1 MNYIREAITQQHIGE
16 EAIALRRHLHAHPDL
31 SEQEFPTMEL
41 VCEHLEAAGIP
52 YERNVAESGVVG
64 LIKGSFPG
72 PVIALRADMD
82 ALPMDEEN
90 DHPFKSQNP
99 GAAHTGRAILLED
112 SGCDACLR
120 SRRAYGD
127 PFGNGK
133 AAPVHARIP
142 AWLRQAFIPAGR
154 GDHWRRSAHDRA
166 GLP

>member
-41 VCEHLEAAGIP
+41 VCEHLDAAGIP
-52 YERNVAESGVVG
+52 YKRNVAESGVVG
-64 LIKGSFPG
+64 LIKGAFPG

-82 ALPMDEEN
+82 ALPIQD
-90 DHPFKSQNP
+90 DHPD
-99 GAAHTGRAILLED
+99 AILLED

-120 SRRAYGD
+120 TRRAYGD